1 MSVVGPRPHL
11 IQHDSEF
18 SEQVNIYR
26 TRHFVKP
33 GITGLA
39 QCKGFRGEVTELALI
54 EERVRYDLEY
64 IRGWSFWLDIWIL
77 LKTAVQVII
86 PPKSAY

>member
-1 MSVVGPRPHL
+1 M
-11 IQHDSEF
+11 
-18 SEQVNIYR
+18 
-26 TRHFVKP
+26 KP

-39 QCKGFRGEVTELALI
+39 QCKGFRGEVTEPALI
-54 EERVRYDLEY
+54 EERIRYDLEY

-77 LKTAVQVII
+77 LKTAVQVIF